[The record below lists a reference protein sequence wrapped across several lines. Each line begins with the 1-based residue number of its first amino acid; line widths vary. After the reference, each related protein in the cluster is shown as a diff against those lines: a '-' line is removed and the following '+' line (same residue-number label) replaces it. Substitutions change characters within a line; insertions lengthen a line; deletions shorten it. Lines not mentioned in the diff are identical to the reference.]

1 MKISIRQYI
10 SLLFVICVVSVN
22 ASTLKQAKALYEKQ
36 KYEEAVVAFKKLYAK
51 NSSNKKNATINHWLG
66 MSLFETGNIEES
78 IKYFKYASSKDI
90 AESDYYL
97 AKIAYD
103 KHNYNDAYSH
113 MNKYMEVMHENDV
126 EYPEEMNDFM
136 DLVRSAKTMYEH
148 VEKLTVIDSL
158 VVDKADFFKAYKL
171 SDETGKF
178 VTSDNLPYAQ
188 PDSITAVFM
197 PQSGD
202 RMMWASTDSLG
213 ISCLMETSRLLDG
226 TWEPYQKE
234 DEILSNNG
242 EVSYPFMM
250 PDGSTL
256 YYAYNGPGSLG
267 GYDIYLSR
275 KNAED
280 GTYYQPQNLGMPYN
294 SEFDDYLLVIDEMT
308 GVGWWATDRN
318 QIPGKVTI
326 YVFIPNTVRQNYSI
340 DDPNLHMYA
349 KLNSIKDTW
358 EEGADY
364 SEYLER
370 IASIKNHDEQ
380 EDDGFKFEISKG
392 VIYTSLD
399 DAKSSEGR
407 NYLEQYMEVA
417 ESQKN
422 IVEELNELRAQYH
435 NASKSEQ
442 AELKSKII
450 KKEKDLL
457 KRNDELQYLSNSV
470 IKAETKKK

>member
-1 MKISIRQYI
+1 
-10 SLLFVICVVSVN
+10 
-22 ASTLKQAKALYEKQ
+22 
-36 KYEEAVVAFKKLYAK
+36 
-51 NSSNKKNATINHWLG
+51 
-66 MSLFETGNIEES
+66 
-78 IKYFKYASSKDI
+78 
-90 AESDYYL
+90 
-97 AKIAYD
+97 
-103 KHNYNDAYSH
+103 
-113 MNKYMEVMHENDV
+113 
-126 EYPEEMNDFM
+126 
-136 DLVRSAKTMYEH
+136 
-148 VEKLTVIDSL
+148 
-158 VVDKADFFKAYKL
+158 
-171 SDETGKF
+171 
-178 VTSDNLPYAQ
+178 
-188 PDSITAVFM
+188 
-197 PQSGD
+197 
-202 RMMWASTDSLG
+202 
-213 ISCLMETSRLLDG
+213 METSRLLDG

-275 KNAED
+275 NNAED

-349 KLNSIKDTW
+349 RLNSIKDTW

-442 AELKSKII
+442 SELKSKII